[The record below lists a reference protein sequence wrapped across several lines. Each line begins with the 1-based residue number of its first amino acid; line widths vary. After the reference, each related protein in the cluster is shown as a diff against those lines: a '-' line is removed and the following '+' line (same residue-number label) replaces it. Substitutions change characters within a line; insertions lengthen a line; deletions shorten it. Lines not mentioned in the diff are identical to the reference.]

1 VTELRDRFPLQL
13 RGDGVGR
20 APSSFSSQPE
30 PRDDLA
36 LRSAIETI
44 AAEYPRY
51 GYRRVAA
58 ALRRRG
64 WGVNH
69 TGVLRVMREANLL
82 VALKRS
88 CRTTDSAHHD
98 GRSPTLLRERE
109 VVRPDQVWCA
119 DVTDLRLRD
128 AFIALAVVLDSFT
141 GSVRGWELGR
151 DLSATLTVPALA
163 HALERRQPSMHHSDQ
178 GGQCAATVYVER
190 LHAAGVPIRM
200 AARGR
205 PTANGFAERMM
216 RTLKEED
223 VASTRIAISARRAPA
238 SATSWTTCPCTSACT
253 RPWAIFCLLSLRLRG
268 RRSSE
273 RRCSSSSTEHVEA
286 GTSRRF
292 AVESTIHRFI

>member
-1 VTELRDRFPLQL
+1 MTELRDRFPVQL
-13 RGDGVGR
+13 RSDGVGH

-44 AAEYPRY
+44 APEYPRY

-98 GRSPTLLRERE
+98 GRSPTLLRGRE

-141 GSVRGWELGR
+141 GRVRGWELGR

-163 HALERRQPSMHHSDQ
+163 HALERRQPSTHHSDQ
-178 GGQCAATVYVER
+178 GVQYAATVYVER

-223 VASTRIAISARRAPA
+223 VDLDEDRDLSAARARIGHVLDDVSMHKRVHSSLGYLPPSEFEAAWEAQQRE
-238 SATSWTTCPCTSACT
+238 TV
-253 RPWAIFCLLSLRLRG
+253 LLQLD
-268 RRSSE
+268 
-273 RRCSSSSTEHVEA
+273 
-286 GTSRRF
+286 
-292 AVESTIHRFI
+292 